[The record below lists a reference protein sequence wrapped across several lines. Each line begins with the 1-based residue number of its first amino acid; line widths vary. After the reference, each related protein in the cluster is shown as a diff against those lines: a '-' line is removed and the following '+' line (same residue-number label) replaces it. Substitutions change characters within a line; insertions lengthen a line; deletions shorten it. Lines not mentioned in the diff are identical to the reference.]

1 VGEAILSGEI
11 EDGQSRHP
19 RRWSLADIPFGQID
33 RAAVADDRRLFY
45 LVAAASFIEI
55 TSDTYTRNLIEFC
68 AGEDEV
74 VDWLENGWQHEE
86 VQHGAALRRYVETAW
101 PAFDWDGAYR
111 SFHAEYMHFCGVEM
125 LAPTRSLE
133 MVARCVVET
142 GTSRFYRMLSDASQ
156 DPVLRRLAGL
166 ISVDEVQHYKNFYRF
181 FRLYANRE
189 HPSRVDVMRQL
200 LHRLRVIDSEDA
212 SIAFKHVRLSTCPD
226 EPFLAG
232 EYDAFRRSVRPM
244 ARRHYR
250 FEPAVKMLLR
260 PLRLSGLASRV
271 AVPLGTAIARRSL
284 FA

>member
-1 VGEAILSGEI
+1 VAEADLHGETHEGR
-11 EDGQSRHP
+11 GVRP
-19 RRWSLADIPFGQID
+19 KRWSLADIPYDDID
-33 RAAVADDRRLFY
+33 RSVVADDEQLFF

-68 AGEDEV
+68 AGDDEV

-101 PAFDWDGAYR
+101 PSFDWEASYR
-111 SFHAEYMHFCGVEM
+111 SFHDEYMQFCAVDM

-142 GTSRFYRMLSDASQ
+142 GTSSFYRMLSDASPE
-156 DPVLRRLAGL
+156 PVLRRLAGL
-166 ISVDEVQHYKNFYRF
+166 ISVDEVQHFKSFYRF
-181 FRLYANRE
+181 FRLYAERE

-200 LHRLRVIDSEDA
+200 LHRLRVIDAEDA
-212 SIAFKHVRLSTCPD
+212 SIAFKHVRLAIRPD
-226 EPFLAG
+226 EPLGDG
-232 EYDAFRRSVRPM
+232 EYGAFRRGLQPI

-250 FEPAVKMLLR
+250 YEPAVKMLLK
-260 PLRLSGLASRV
+260 PLRLPGIASRM

-284 FA
+284 FM

>member
-1 VGEAILSGEI
+1 MAEADLHGETYEARGV
-11 EDGQSRHP
+11 RP
-19 RRWSLADIPFGQID
+19 RRWSLADIPYDRID
-33 RAAVADDRRLFY
+33 RSVVADDEQLFF

-68 AGEDEV
+68 AGDDEV

-101 PAFDWDGAYR
+101 PSFDWEASYR
-111 SFHAEYMHFCGVEM
+111 SFHDEYMQFCAVDL

-142 GTSRFYRMLSDASQ
+142 GTSSFYRMLSDASPE
-156 DPVLRRLAGL
+156 PVLRRLAGF
-166 ISVDEVQHYKNFYRF
+166 ISVDEVQHYKSFYRF
-181 FRLYANRE
+181 FRLYAERE

-200 LHRLRVIDSEDA
+200 VHRLRVIDAEDA
-212 SIAFKHVRLSTCPD
+212 SIAFKHVRMTSRPD
-226 EPFLAG
+226 EPLG
-232 EYDAFRRSVRPM
+232 DDEYVTFRRGLQPI

-250 FEPAVKMLLR
+250 YEPAVKMLLK
-260 PLRLSGLASRV
+260 PLRLPGIATRM

-284 FA
+284 FS